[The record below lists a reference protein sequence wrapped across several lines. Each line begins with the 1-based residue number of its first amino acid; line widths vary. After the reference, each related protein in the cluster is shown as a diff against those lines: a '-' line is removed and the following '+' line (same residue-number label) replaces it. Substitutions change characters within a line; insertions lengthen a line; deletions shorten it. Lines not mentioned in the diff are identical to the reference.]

1 MFDSRRKVKRK
12 HLKLFCRSLYC
23 NTSSSPRNV
32 KYTLTFNLSHSLSL
46 FLLSLVSLFNLSA
59 FSVKRQMTP
68 GQAGT
73 YLWPSACIRRRMHLE
88 PSGQAWCII
97 HDDIVSLCHQRPV
110 ALSLSHISYLSHR
123 LFVRPHPTLHPFSHC
138 FPFQCS
144 SLPPPPY
151 STIVHPSCHCQVFGC
166 AMEP

>member
-1 MFDSRRKVKRK
+1 MSAAPFRPVLELVLSNLPIKRIIIIQ
-12 HLKLFCRSLYC
+12 LYI
-23 NTSSSPRNV
+23 V

-46 FLLSLVSLFNLSA
+46 FFLSLLYVFNLSA
-59 FSVKRQMTP
+59 FSVKRQMAP

-88 PSGQAWCII
+88 PSGQARCII

-110 ALSLSHISYLSHR
+110 ALSLSLSYLISQPPFFCSTPSHTTS
-123 LFVRPHPTLHPFSHC
+123 FFSL